1 MVALSVLLLRKWL
14 AMTAADRREMVRIA
28 MDAMVPLRVMEL
40 RTMSPEQLLEMA
52 PDLSEYIAS
61 NGDDIEFE
69 GKGIAKLA
77 TGIAVLILL
86 RPEGV
91 DLFGGHWCRDPECKR

>member
-1 MVALSVLLLRKWL
+1 MAVLSVLLLRRVL
-14 AMTAADRREMVRIA
+14 AMTATHRREMIRLA
-28 MDAMVPLRVMEL
+28 MDALVPLRVMEL
-40 RTMSPEQLLEMA
+40 RGHSTDQLMEMA
-52 PDLSEYIAS
+52 PDLAEYIAS

-69 GKGIAKLA
+69 GKGIAELA

-91 DLFGGHWCRDPECKR
+91 DLFGGHWCRDPKCTR